1 MNQWANLVHTIEA
14 TVIAE
19 KSVAENAGEA
29 ELSQMARRLTG
40 VKLIPFLFILTKRIV
55 LVGRNNPK

>member
-14 TVIAE
+14 TIIAE

-29 ELSQMARRLTG
+29 ELSQMSWRLTG
-40 VKLIPFLFILTKRIV
+40 VKLK
-55 LVGRNNPK
+55 